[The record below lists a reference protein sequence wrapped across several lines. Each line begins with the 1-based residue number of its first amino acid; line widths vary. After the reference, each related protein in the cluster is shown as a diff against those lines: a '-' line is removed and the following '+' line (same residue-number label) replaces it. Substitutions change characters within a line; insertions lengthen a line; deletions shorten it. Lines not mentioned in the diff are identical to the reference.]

1 MMGRQVPPYPQNWL
15 WHIQAA
21 VEGAVEV
28 PIYIP
33 ETKWSVINLLK
44 QASNFGLGG
53 WWLGGSHMIP
63 NGSFLSEVQ
72 AKIPKD
78 AKVIVACQKGLRCAY
93 CRSRSLCPPCCMPPS
108 DRLRQE
114 HCST

>member
-1 MMGRQVPPYPQNWL
+1 MVDVQYIGFGPSTLAMKRWNVC
-15 WHIQAA
+15 HTQAA

-63 NGSFLSEVQ
+63 NGNFLNEVQ
-72 AKIPKD
+72 AKVPKD
-78 AKVIVACQKGLRCAY
+78 AKVIVACQKGLRCAHSATHAY
-93 CRSRSLCPPCCMPPS
+93 AIFVHPCPCH
-108 DRLRQE
+108 Q
-114 HCST
+114 H